1 MFTSGENYRTVY
13 KRSLQKTQEI
23 GFNRGSVDNKRE
35 DTRFTTT
42 PKKGTVPE
50 VRRQKGRNCK
60 RQTLKSQRHRN

>member
-35 DTRFTTT
+35 DTRFTRNECNYSGNKR
-42 PKKGTVPE
+42 PFKRKLKKKKRLTDIQGT
-50 VRRQKGRNCK
+50 
-60 RQTLKSQRHRN
+60 